1 MELFDTSTN
10 YARRLHIIPA
20 THPRKVGTTAEPGV
34 RLDLAVHEYL
44 LPKSAHAKYTLVMT
58 HGTSFNKDFWNL
70 IIDLLL
76 QDLEISA
83 SLKRILAIDAVN
95 HGDSAVCNRGRLG
108 SQSV

>member
-1 MELFDTSTN
+1 MEPFGTSTN

-20 THPRKVGTTAEPGV
+20 THPRTAGTTTEPGV
-34 RLDLAVHEYL
+34 RLDLAVHEYWF
-44 LPKSAHAKYTLVMT
+44 PKSIYAKYTLVMT

-76 QDLEISA
+76 QSPEISA
-83 SLKRILAIDAVN
+83 GLKRILAIDAVN